1 MSVLPVMGGC
11 LMGQD
16 PLAVEHSEELGN
28 ETLQSSTPGLAATL
42 TSASVWK
49 TKGEEGYPEEIGGL
63 FPLL

>member
-1 MSVLPVMGGC
+1 
-11 LMGQD
+11 MGQD

-49 TKGEEGYPEEIGGL
+49 TKGEKGYPEEIGGL